1 MKRYLMTLVM
11 MLGTLV
17 SINAMSYE
25 QARREAMYLADKMAY
40 ELNLNDIQYEQCYE
54 INLDYLMSLSSEYD
68 AYGAYLT
75 YRNNDMRCILHDWQW
90 HLFAATEYF
99 FRPVC
104 WRNAAWYF
112 PIYGHYHHTYYYCT
126 ELPRWYYSY
135 RGGHGRF
142 YYRDGYYTT
151 RRSAWTS
158 GFRGSDR
165 GRAHIDYNV
174 TRSGSRGGRRESWQ
188 TGGTRGSRFDGVR
201 TEGTRG
207 SRFDG
212 VRTEGTRGG
221 TRTEGTRTEGSRFGG
236 TRTEGTRTEGSFGG
250 RRTDRP
256 SSSRSTVTQSGT
268 RGGSFS
274 GGSRGGSSFSGGS
287 FSSGIR
293 GGGSTTRSGGS
304 SFSGGSRS
312 GGGSFSGGSRG
323 GGSGASR
330 GGGRGGR

>member
-221 TRTEGTRTEGSRFGG
+221 TRTEGSRFGG

-287 FSSGIR
+287 FSSGTR